1 MLMIRQKISEMEMT
15 TTSTTKIVSTGRS
28 PMLMSHNC
36 SCPPILSSKQTKSQ
50 QFVSILN
57 KRQPGGGVQRT
68 SRHSYNIIFNSIRK
82 VFKSHFL
89 TFALPFSHKQSLHK
103 SRPGGTKWMAFGILR
118 FMLSMHPPSGM
129 SALIPIATGWKASGV
144 FARIP
149 RDGEKIN
156 IKVLWAQEK
165 QQWGQKNM
173 EMGGGDEKSTLCI
186 ESWQN
191 TLN

>member
-1 MLMIRQKISEMEMT
+1 MEDLAQKTIELFGVSVYAAVSWVVDWSISGSFLLLRRLVFFFRCRMLMIRQKISEMEMT

-68 SRHSYNIIFNSIRK
+68 SRHSYNKIIFNSIRK

-103 SRPGGTKWMAFGILR
+103 SRPGGTK
-118 FMLSMHPPSGM
+118 
-129 SALIPIATGWKASGV
+129 
-144 FARIP
+144 
-149 RDGEKIN
+149 
-156 IKVLWAQEK
+156 
-165 QQWGQKNM
+165 
-173 EMGGGDEKSTLCI
+173 
-186 ESWQN
+186 
-191 TLN
+191 